1 MQHSVRTHLALK
13 TKAKPLAR
21 LDQVLQRTVEP
32 AALIGPVCCQFRAS
46 RCGSTYASNG
56 VARNRHAIWK
66 ISRAAYRPGNKLFR
80 DGAGWGTDDSDA
92 RNRPDMAHPVRL
104 ENAKQK

>member
-1 MQHSVRTHLALK
+1 MQTAQATTIS
-13 TKAKPLAR
+13 PG
-21 LDQVLQRTVEP
+21 LDGV
-32 AALIGPVCCQFRAS
+32 
-46 RCGSTYASNG
+46 GSTYASNG

-66 ISRAAYRPGNKLFR
+66 ISRAAYRPGNTLFR